1 MGHRSNR
8 QAQGAGHRRRTETTP
23 TPRSRPAALTTLG
36 DKELRVP
43 SWEMDADANA
53 QNVNELDAFADQI
66 PADVT
71 DALIADAMSV
81 AESSTHGGEEG
92 EEDSWADG
100 EEGEEDAYFDEIHDG
115 AIDSHER
122 EGNEQ
127 AIGDHDG
134 EVNDN
139 EEEEDDDD
147 EEDEAEREAEMQR
160 AREVLI
166 ARGFRPLS
174 APKRDPVLS
183 SFDLRGVAE
192 YIASKP
198 CRNIVVMCG
207 AGISVSAGIPDFR
220 TPGTGLYDNLQK
232 YDLPSP
238 QSIFELSYFRE
249 RPDAFYRLCA
259 ELWPDNFMPT
269 PTHHFLVELYSR
281 GLLRRCFTQN
291 IDSLEA
297 AASMPRDMI
306 VAAHGNFDRCSCIE
320 TGESVPVEE
329 VRKAIAHG
337 KHGEEGW
344 AALSYKYGGL
354 VKPDIVFFGEQLPE
368 RFFQCAETD
377 VSQADLL
384 IILGTSLKVQ
394 PFASLVGLVKDS
406 VPRLLINR
414 EQVGTEQQPLVR
426 MLGFIDDRALDFSE
440 EHQYRDA
447 CYLGDCD
454 AAVEKLCELLD
465 EVSAQRAAADD
476 SGRESPRGEP
486 PLQGGWVEALQ
497 RRIAAQPKPVPKMP
511 PADSLPP
518 ISPARGNDG
527 GSNSS
532 SEGNA
537 SVAIGPAT
545 ASAAATAAAT
555 AAGPASSS
563 EDPLSAQLPPS
574 SCVGGEAAQGQP
586 LHVTPPLQ
594 PLSTALAEGSSLG
607 PLSSSPEVQ
616 SPEHKAAR
624 ID

>member
-1 MGHRSNR
+1 M
-8 QAQGAGHRRRTETTP
+8 
-23 TPRSRPAALTTLG
+23 
-36 DKELRVP
+36 
-43 SWEMDADANA
+43 
-53 QNVNELDAFADQI
+53 
-66 PADVT
+66 
-71 DALIADAMSV
+71 
-81 AESSTHGGEEG
+81 
-92 EEDSWADG
+92 
-100 EEGEEDAYFDEIHDG
+100 
-115 AIDSHER
+115 
-122 EGNEQ
+122 
-127 AIGDHDG
+127 
-134 EVNDN
+134 
-139 EEEEDDDD
+139 
-147 EEDEAEREAEMQR
+147 
-160 AREVLI
+160 
-166 ARGFRPLS
+166 
-174 APKRDPVLS
+174 
-183 SFDLRGVAE
+183 
-192 YIASKP
+192 
-198 CRNIVVMCG
+198 
-207 AGISVSAGIPDFR
+207 
-220 TPGTGLYDNLQK
+220 
-232 YDLPSP
+232 
-238 QSIFELSYFRE
+238 
-249 RPDAFYRLCA
+249 
-259 ELWPDNFMPT
+259 
-269 PTHHFLVELYSR
+269 
-281 GLLRRCFTQN
+281 
-291 IDSLEA
+291 
-297 AASMPRDMI
+297 
-306 VAAHGNFDRCSCIE
+306 
-320 TGESVPVEE
+320 
-329 VRKAIAHG
+329 
-337 KHGEEGW
+337 
-344 AALSYKYGGL
+344 
-354 VKPDIVFFGEQLPE
+354 KPDIVFFGEQLPE
-368 RFFQCAETD
+368 RFVQCAETD

-545 ASAAATAAAT
+545 ASAAAAAAAT
-555 AAGPASSS
+555 AAGPRHLLKPLVGAAST
-563 EDPLSAQLPPS
+563 S